1 MPWRL
6 VLIRGEAV
14 PHEIAVD
21 ATLELGRDPGCDVRL
36 MDVDCSR
43 VHAVIEREGD
53 GIAVVDRSR
62 NGTFV
67 DGARVE
73 RATVA
78 DGAIVA
84 LGTVA
89 FAVVDSRRAG
99 AATRVVDDAGGALVE
114 TQARDARAWTRGDA
128 PDLLE
133 RAHAVCREL
142 GSAEPARRAAILAAA
157 ATTLVGAHGAAVVRR
172 GATLGGRM
180 AARLARRLA
189 GGDRARLLLLGR
201 DLVGRT
207 IAAEAVGSALSAP
220 LAGDAHLV
228 AVRALDAEPFAEREL
243 AAFACLAAEAAAFLA
258 LRGTEDD
265 LGMAGTSQAMRDLR
279 ARIRRVAPSDAAV
292 LITGETGV
300 GKELVAQAL
309 HALSGRADAPLIA
322 VNCAAIS
329 GTLFE
334 AELFGHERGA
344 FTGADQARPGRI
356 RAAHGGTLFLDEVG
370 ELPMESQAK
379 LLRVL
384 QDGQVTPVGGERAV
398 PADVRLVCAT
408 NRDLG
413 REVEAGR
420 FRADLYYRIDV
431 IRLRVPPLGER
442 RDDLPELATRLIA
455 RAAEEQGRPAPAL
468 DAAAL
473 AALGAQDWPGNVRQ
487 LDNALRRAL
496 VMAET
501 TIGRDH
507 LDLAPARP
515 TAAGGFPTLAEIEAE
530 HVRAALT
537 RTGWNKSEAARLLGI
552 SRPTILKKI
561 ADYGLTRL

>member
-1 MPWRL
+1 MTWRL
-6 VLIRGEAV
+6 ILIRGDAV

-21 ATLELGRDPGCDVRL
+21 GPLEFGRDPGCDVRL

-43 VHAVIEREGD
+43 VHAVVAPDGD
-53 GIAVVDRSR
+53 GIAIEDRSR

-67 DGARVE
+67 GGQRRE
-73 RATVA
+73 RAALA
-78 DGAIVA
+78 DGDVIT
-84 LGTVA
+84 LGKVA
-89 FAVVDSRRAG
+89 FAVVDARRGG
-99 AATRVVDDAGGALVE
+99 AATRVVDDVGGALVE
-114 TQARDARAWTRGDA
+114 TQAREARAWTRGDA

-142 GSAEPARRAAILAAA
+142 AAAEPARRPEILARA
-157 ATTLVGAHGAAVVRR
+157 ATTLVAAKAAAVVRR

-180 AARLARRLA
+180 AARLARRIA
-189 GGDRARLLLLGR
+189 GGERARLLRLGR
-201 DLVGRT
+201 ELVGRT

-228 AVRALDAEPFAEREL
+228 AVRALDAEPFVDADL
-243 AAFACLAAEAAAFLA
+243 AALACLAAEAAPFLA
-258 LRGTEDD
+258 LREAEDD
-265 LGMAGTSQAMRDLR
+265 LGMAGTSAAMNDLR

-292 LITGETGV
+292 LVTGETGV

-309 HALSGRADAPLIA
+309 HALSGRADGPLIA

-370 ELPMESQAK
+370 ELPLEAQAK

-398 PADVRLVCAT
+398 PADIRLVCAT

-413 REVEAGR
+413 REVEGGR

-431 IRLRVPPLGER
+431 VRLRVPPLAER
-442 RDDLPELATRLIA
+442 RDDLPALVRRLIE
-455 RAAEEQGRPAPAL
+455 RAADEQGRPAPRLAE
-468 DAAAL
+468 AAL
-473 AALGAQDWPGNVRQ
+473 AALTAQSWPGNVRQ

-496 VMAET
+496 VMAEA
-501 TIGRDH
+501 TIEREH
-507 LDLAPARP
+507 LDLASARP
-515 TAAGGFPTLAEIEAE
+515 AVAGAFPTLAEIEAG
-530 HVRAALT
+530 HVLAALT
-537 RTGWNKSEAARLLGI
+537 RTGWNKSEAARLLGV

-561 ADYGLTRL
+561 ADYGLAP